1 MRNFR
6 YFLLIV
12 LLLFIGWGILLG
24 QSVVPVAG
32 LTAISGEE
40 MLSHVK
46 ILAAD
51 EMRGRDTP
59 SPELDSCAKYL
70 QRYFISLGCQPV
82 AEKRGYFQ
90 DFFLLKTRLAGEQ
103 KFLLSINGVE
113 KHYAIKDDF
122 VPIYFS
128 ASRQVTA
135 PVVFAGYGITAPEY
149 QYDDYQNIDAAGKI
163 VLVFTEEPQERDSTS
178 VFNGSKA
185 TDHSKLSEKALNAID
200 HGAVGLIVV
209 TNPSHRFRRPPNPW
223 PSLLRS
229 APEEAIP
236 LTLGEKEQNKI
247 VAVRIGKQLAED
259 LMSTLGRTMEQIH
272 QQIDL
277 ELKPQSQLLPGIIAT
292 IATHLESDSLKTQN
306 VIAFWEGAD
315 PQLKQE
321 LVVVGAHYDHIGA
334 RGDSVIYNGADDNA
348 SGTSGVLAVAKAFT
362 ECQQRPKRSVLFM
375 CFAGEEKGLFGSRFY
390 AASDPIFPL
399 EHTVAMINLDM
410 IARND
415 TSAVEVSGAV
425 RSPEMKEI
433 FLRAN
438 EQVKLHFKFS
448 DDRRIG
454 GSDHASFFRM
464 NIPFLSFFT
473 GMHDDYHQPSDTAE
487 KIVPEKMAQVAR
499 AAFACAWLIANS
511 DVRPKLVPLD

>member
-1 MRNFR
+1 TIAVYDFGGGTFDISILEVGENVIEVKSTNGDTHLGGDDIDQRIIQW
-6 YFLLIV
+6 LIAE
-12 LLLFIGWGILLG
+12 FKKDTGIDVSKDQMVIQRLKDAAEKAKIELS
-24 QSVVPVAG
+24 SVMETEINLPF
-32 LTAISGEE
+32 LTADASGPK
-40 MLSHVK
+40 H
-46 ILAAD
+46 
-51 EMRGRDTP
+51 
-59 SPELDSCAKYL
+59 
-70 QRYFISLGCQPV
+70 
-82 AEKRGYFQ
+82 
-90 DFFLLKTRLAGEQ
+90 
-103 KFLLSINGVE
+103 LSI
-113 KHYAIKDDF
+113 KLT
-122 VPIYFS
+122 
-128 ASRQVTA
+128 R
-135 PVVFAGYGITAPEY
+135 
-149 QYDDYQNIDAAGKI
+149 
-163 VLVFTEEPQERDSTS
+163 
-178 VFNGSKA
+178 
-185 TDHSKLSEKALNAID
+185 SKLE
-200 HGAVGLIVV
+200 
-209 TNPSHRFRRPPNPW
+209 
-223 PSLLRS
+223 
-229 APEEAIP
+229 
-236 LTLGEKEQNKI
+236 
-247 VAVRIGKQLAED
+247 QLAED

-415 TSAVEVSGAV
+415 TSAVEVSGTV